1 MNFQNANK
9 VKNEST
15 SSFCNCGFFRNWSN
29 VLFLQKNMK
38 YLAIVLLCLILG
50 SFGLYFIKYMPSKVI
65 VPVAPKNDS
74 LAIVGAKFDSL
85 QLEIGFIKK
94 NDSIKEIIMAKG
106 RPGLSAEILSS
117 SIISRFPEVGIPTG
131 PLVGGATNVMENLI
145 KVICEEVVDAIQS
158 DMRIDVVTDAG
169 ATVSASGGNS
179 GGPVVSVGATV
190 ANHTGIG
197 VAR

>member
-1 MNFQNANK
+1 MAAVGIDEDLNVSEEIANFL
-9 VKNEST
+9 
-15 SSFCNCGFFRNWSN
+15 
-29 VLFLQKNMK
+29 LFLLNEDRVQ
-38 YLAIVLLCLILG
+38 L
-50 SFGLYFIKYMPSKVI
+50 
-65 VPVAPKNDS
+65 PK
-74 LAIVGAKFDSL
+74 L
-85 QLEIGFIKK
+85 
-94 NDSIKEIIMAKG
+94 SIKEIIMAKG